1 MLTAE
6 VFVLLPASA
15 ACLCL
20 SLLLVVTS
28 ALTAVTG
35 TRRHLLFSPA
45 PADSK
50 NDVWAPP
57 WPATPEASQSTSTSS
72 TVSDRN
78 THSIC
83 ILSAGLTDF
92 VFCKK
97 FVKERDFATFSRNI
111 LPLQDYLFDLCTL
124 RLFFKLK
131 NIF

>member
-6 VFVLLPASA
+6 VFVLLPASS

-97 FVKERDFATFSRNI
+97 FVKERDFATFPGIFCRYKI
-111 LPLQDYLFDLCTL
+111 IYLIYVL
-124 RLFFKLK
+124 
-131 NIF
+131 